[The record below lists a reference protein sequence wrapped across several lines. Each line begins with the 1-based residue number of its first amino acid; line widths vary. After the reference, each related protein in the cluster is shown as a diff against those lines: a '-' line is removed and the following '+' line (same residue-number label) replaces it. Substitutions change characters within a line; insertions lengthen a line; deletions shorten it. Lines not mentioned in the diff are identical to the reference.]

1 MIEVYKHF
9 NSYDRATL
17 APSFNPRER
26 SSRQHGYQLIPPK
39 ADDGARGIQTNSFYH
54 RVAQT
59 WNNLPKKVVEAETI
73 DAFKNAL
80 DEHWKDD
87 PMKFDHLS
95 LRRVT
100 EEED

>member
-1 MIEVYKHF
+1 MEQP
-9 NSYDRATL
+9 A
-17 APSFNPRER
+17 
-26 SSRQHGYQLIPPK
+26 
-39 ADDGARGIQTNSFYH
+39 
-54 RVAQT
+54 
-59 WNNLPKKVVEAETI
+59 KKVVEAETI

-87 PMKFDHLS
+87 PLKFDHLS